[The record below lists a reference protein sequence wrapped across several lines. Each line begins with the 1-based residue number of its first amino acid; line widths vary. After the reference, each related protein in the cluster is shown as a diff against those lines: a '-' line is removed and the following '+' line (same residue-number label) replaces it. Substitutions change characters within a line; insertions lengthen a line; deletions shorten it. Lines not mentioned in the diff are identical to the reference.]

1 MTAIDWWPFVAASLL
16 LVVTPGAGTLSILGA
31 LSGGGLRA
39 GYAAQAGLLAG
50 DLILIALAGGGVAA
64 LLAAHPGW
72 FELLRYAGAF
82 YLAWLGANLLFRR
95 NGGAAAVT
103 APAQHS
109 AGACFRRSLLIT
121 LANPKAIL
129 FFMAF
134 FPQFLEAGRASPA
147 GFAQL
152 AAVFC
157 LINMLYLA
165 LLVWLA
171 GRLRRRAFAP
181 GARLLLNRLLGVCF
195 LSLGIKYALR

>member
-72 FELLRYAGAF
+72 FELLRYAGAL
-82 YLAWLGANLLFRR
+82 YLAWLGAKLLLAR
-95 NGGAAAVT
+95 GDSATAA
-103 APAQHS
+103 APAQRG

-134 FPQFLEAGRASPA
+134 FPQFLDAGHAGAA

-152 AAVFC
+152 AVVFC

-171 GRLRRRAFAP
+171 GHLRRRGLP
-181 GARLLLNRLLGVCF
+181 PRGRTLLHRLLGACF
-195 LSLGIKYALR
+195 LGLGIKYALR

>member
-16 LVVTPGAGTLSILGA
+16 LVVTPGAGTLSILSA

-50 DLILIALAGGGVAA
+50 DLILITLAGGGVAA

-82 YLAWLGANLLFRR
+82 YLAWLGARLLFHRD
-95 NGGAAAVT
+95 GGAAAMT
-103 APAQHS
+103 APVRHS

-134 FPQFLEAGRASPA
+134 FPQFLEAGRAGPA

-152 AAVFC
+152 ATVFC

-171 GRLRRRAFAP
+171 GHLRRRAFAP
-181 GARLLLNRLLGVCF
+181 GARLQLNRLLGVCF